1 MIIGLIP
8 ARLESRRL
16 PNKPLIIIEKL
27 PLVIHVYKRALLSKL
42 LGRVIICGDDKK
54 IGIVAKKYGC
64 KFVLTSKNFRNGT
77 ERIAHVAK
85 KMNCKLIIDL
95 QCDNVFLNPNELDKL
110 IKFHL
115 KNQNFD
121 IVVPYAEYKKK
132 KDPSAVKVIST
143 NKNKILTMSRADV
156 PFSFNSK
163 ENFYQRHQDFISFK
177 KKALLDYIDLPM
189 TKNES
194 IEGIELLRAIENG
207 MNLGTLKVDSFKN
220 IHSINNKNDLKLA
233 RKNIK
238 FCKIKKKYYKN
249 LEI

>member
-1 MIIGLIP
+1 
-8 ARLESRRL
+8 
-16 PNKPLIIIEKL
+16 
-27 PLVIHVYKRALLSKL
+27 
-42 LGRVIICGDDKK
+42 
-54 IGIVAKKYGC
+54 
-64 KFVLTSKNFRNGT
+64 
-77 ERIAHVAK
+77 
-85 KMNCKLIIDL
+85 
-95 QCDNVFLNPNELDKL
+95 
-110 IKFHL
+110 
-115 KNQNFD
+115 
-121 IVVPYAEYKKK
+121 
-132 KDPSAVKVIST
+132 
-143 NKNKILTMSRADV
+143 MSRADV
-156 PFSFNSK
+156 PFSFYSK

-194 IEGIELLRAIENG
+194 IEGIELLRAIESG